1 MKLIYAANIRI
12 PTEKAHGIQIMKM
25 CEAFAKT
32 GNEIELAAASRFN
45 HIKEDAFEYY
55 CVEKKF
61 KIKKFFCLDIIP
73 LERFFG
79 RSAFIIQAFSFFV
92 SIFLWVIFKKA
103 DVVYI
108 RDKFLLPLS
117 LFKSNIVFEAHDFP
131 GNYFLY
137 SIFFKKTK
145 KIITITRKLKDVF
158 IENGAGENKILV
170 APDGIDIEKFDIKC
184 SMSEA
189 RKKLRLPMDK
199 KIVVYAGHLYKWK
212 GADTLLQAAEKF
224 KNINSG
230 LDVLFVF
237 AGGTEKDIADFEKKA
252 ENLNLNNI
260 KIAGHRPYFEIPY
273 WLKSADVLAL
283 PNSGKEKISKYWTS
297 PLKLFEYMS
306 SKRPIVASV
315 LPSIREILN
324 ENNAILVKPDDAV
337 ALAEGIRKALKNN
350 GLADKISLQAFN
362 DVKNMTWSERAANI
376 AEFIKNAK

>member
-1 MKLIYAANIRI
+1 MKLIYAANVRM

-25 CEAFAKT
+25 CEAFAKA

-45 HIKEDAFEYY
+45 HIKEAVFEYY
-55 CVEKKF
+55 GVEKKF
-61 KIKKFFCLDIIP
+61 KIKKFFCLDVMP

-92 SIFLWVIFKKA
+92 SIFPWIIFKKA

-137 SIFFKKTK
+137 SIFLKKTK
-145 KIITITRKLKDVF
+145 KIIVITRKLKDVF
-158 IENGAGENKILV
+158 IEKGIGENKILV
-170 APDGIDIEKFDIKC
+170 APDGIDIEKFDIQC
-184 SMSEA
+184 SMPEA
-189 RKKLRLPMDK
+189 RKKLRLPQDK
-199 KIVVYAGHLYKWK
+199 KIIVYTGHLYKWK
-212 GADTLLQAAEKF
+212 GADTLLKAAEKF

-230 LDVLFVF
+230 FDVLFVF

-252 ENLNLNNI
+252 GNLNNV
-260 KIAGHRPYFEIPY
+260 KIVGHRPHFEIPY
-273 WLKSADVLAL
+273 WLKAADVLAL

-306 SKRPIVASV
+306 SKRPIVASD
-315 LPSIREILN
+315 LPSLREILN
-324 ENNAILVKPDDAV
+324 ENNAILVKPDDAGD
-337 ALAEGIRKALKNN
+337 LAEGMRKALKRD

-362 DVKNMTWSERAANI
+362 DVKNRTWDERAANI
-376 AEFIKNAK
+376 LKFMKNAK